1 MPPDGAYPA
10 GYEDRIRLRD
20 GRELFL
26 RPILQTDGD
35 LLLDLFNRLSPES
48 IRMRFLRQ
56 IRFLP
61 EDMLYQFTHVN
72 YDSEFALVGVVREGE
87 KDAIVAVGRYAFDP
101 EANAT
106 DFGVVV
112 RDDWQNNGL
121 GRLLLSRIIAIGR
134 EHGISRFATV
144 IAPENRTIMK
154 MITEL
159 GYDVKSSFSDG
170 AYIFE
175 LFV

>member
-10 GYEDRIRLRD
+10 RYEGRIKLRD

-26 RPILQTDGD
+26 RPILPTDGE

-61 EDMLYQFTHVN
+61 EDMLFQFTHVN
-72 YDSEFALVGVVREGE
+72 YDSEFALVAVVREDE
-87 KDAIVAVGRYAFDP
+87 KDAIIAVGRYAFDP
-101 EANAT
+101 DANAT

-121 GRLLLSRIIAIGR
+121 GMLLLRKIIAIGK

-159 GYDVKSSFSDG
+159 GYDVKSSFSEG
-170 AYIFE
+170 AYMFE
-175 LFV
+175 LLV